1 MPAADG
7 QPGFERLAER
17 YPRPLSGDTVGGL
30 AMLEKRTV
38 QVHPVLDNPA
48 APAATQD
55 FARDFGFDSVL
66 FTPMLS
72 GDKVVGAIGVAQ
84 HEAVPFE
91 SKQIALISS
100 FANQAVIAIENTRC
114 SGNCENEPTISAST
128 ATADRD
134 R

>member
-1 MPAADG
+1 
-7 QPGFERLAER
+7 
-17 YPRPLSGDTVGGL
+17 
-30 AMLEKRTV
+30 MLEKRTV